1 MLDRPDFYG
10 EIYSPKIVARGRTL
24 KLRVVDACCE
34 AASKAMNLLSHYGI
48 DREYDIEKHWRDVKI
63 IQLWMGADSS
73 ARWMLQGI
81 FMIVKCYELDKSLIY
96 PRWFYG

>member
-63 IQLWMGADSS
+63 IQLWMGGRQLCQMDV
-73 ARWMLQGI
+73 ARHFYDCEML
-81 FMIVKCYELDKSLIY
+81 
-96 PRWFYG
+96 